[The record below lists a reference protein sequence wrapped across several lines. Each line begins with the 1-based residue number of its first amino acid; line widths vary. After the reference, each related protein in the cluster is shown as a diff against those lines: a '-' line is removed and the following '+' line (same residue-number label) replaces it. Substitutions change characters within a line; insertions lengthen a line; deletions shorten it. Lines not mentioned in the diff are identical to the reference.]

1 MNLVKVFAGMV
12 CLCFLLV
19 TLFVIYCSIGTT
31 VNSQRPQQQSY
42 SARLFSKQPSYK
54 FSDPLQLSRHSTTF
68 QIHEH
73 NKAQSVLTETPSV
86 HATFDET
93 HSSKFRSPDKSDPL
107 TDIHVSSGSKSC
119 MVDNSCPNILY
130 LLADDLGYGDVEYN
144 GGKAHTP
151 HLNAMANGPHSIH
164 FSRFYSGGP
173 SCSPTRGTLLTGR
186 NHNRYC
192 IWHADLGTPWKE
204 LTCPSLGPLPYSEIT
219 VAEMLKELGYYTTIY
234 GKWHVGDLKKIP
246 GGNVG
251 WPVSHPGMNGFRDWL
266 VTERHT
272 SSLLS
277 NCKCSS
283 EYSCAMEGSK
293 YNISFCRNYLRMNPY
308 TKQLEAYP
316 GQVFDDSHFLVDRF
330 EEFLKTRNT
339 SIPFFTILAFH
350 SVHSQYLPTPHWFD
364 YYRSESNTDRR
375 NYLGTVS
382 GLDEVIG
389 RVRKLLHQ
397 YSVHSNTLVWFS
409 SDNGPQKGEPGSSG
423 GLRGRKGQ
431 VWEGGIRVP
440 GIIEWPGVIQRNI
453 KTSSPVVTSDLL
465 PTIADIVG
473 IETPRNVT
481 VDGIS
486 ILPLLQ
492 NKTNQR
498 GSNMKFAFHIRKG
511 DLNSRFDATVIG
523 DRYKYFAE
531 FNKGNMLNFYL
542 FDLVSDRAETTN
554 VSSAHIG
561 LTQSMKVELEQ
572 FLLSVTESAT
582 EIGCLKTHDRRSV
595 NC

>member
-1 MNLVKVFAGMV
+1 M
-12 CLCFLLV
+12 
-19 TLFVIYCSIGTT
+19 
-31 VNSQRPQQQSY
+31 
-42 SARLFSKQPSYK
+42 
-54 FSDPLQLSRHSTTF
+54 
-68 QIHEH
+68 
-73 NKAQSVLTETPSV
+73 
-86 HATFDET
+86 
-93 HSSKFRSPDKSDPL
+93 
-107 TDIHVSSGSKSC
+107 
-119 MVDNSCPNILY
+119 
-130 LLADDLGYGDVEYN
+130 
-144 GGKAHTP
+144 
-151 HLNAMANGPHSIH
+151 
-164 FSRFYSGGP
+164 
-173 SCSPTRGTLLTGR
+173 
-186 NHNRYC
+186 
-192 IWHADLGTPWKE
+192 
-204 LTCPSLGPLPYSEIT
+204 
-219 VAEMLKELGYYTTIY
+219 
-234 GKWHVGDLKKIP
+234 
-246 GGNVG
+246 
-251 WPVSHPGMNGFRDWL
+251 
-266 VTERHT
+266 
-272 SSLLS
+272 
-277 NCKCSS
+277 
-283 EYSCAMEGSK
+283 
-293 YNISFCRNYLRMNPY
+293 
-308 TKQLEAYP
+308 
-316 GQVFDDSHFLVDRF
+316 FDDSHFLVDRF